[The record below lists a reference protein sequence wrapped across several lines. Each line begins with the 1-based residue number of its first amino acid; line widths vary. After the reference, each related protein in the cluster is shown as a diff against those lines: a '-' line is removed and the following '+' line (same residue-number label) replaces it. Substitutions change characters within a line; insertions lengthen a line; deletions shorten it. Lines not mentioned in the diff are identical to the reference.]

1 MGQNGGV
8 VRPEISARE
17 AEVLAAL
24 GEHLTNAEIAAR
36 FVISVRTVESH
47 VSALLRKFG
56 AGDRRA
62 LAALAPSVAGDSAGA
77 GVPGADEAAP
87 PLPAPLTPLVG
98 RAAELETLATAVTSQ
113 RLVTAVGPG
122 GVGKTRLALA
132 VAADVADRFAGGAW
146 YTDLVPVPGDADPEA
161 GAASVA
167 AAVAAALGLGEQPGR
182 TPAETIVT
190 WAGRRRALLVLD
202 NCEHLLDAVVAFVEP
217 LLVAARGLTVLAT
230 SRSRLLLPY
239 EWAVPIGGL
248 GADAMALFEQ
258 RARAAGAVPGADGA
272 DAERVAAI
280 CAALDGSPLAIEL
293 AAARLPSV
301 GLDGLESGLG
311 DRLRLL
317 DGARRGGGRHGS
329 LRSALDWS
337 HDLLDQPGRA
347 VLRRVSV
354 FAAPFTAAAAT
365 EVVTGG
371 GVPADGV
378 EAGSVA
384 AELAALAD
392 HSLLVPVGGADGT
405 RYQALETIRQYGAE
419 LLAAAGEKAEV
430 RAAHLRW
437 CTAEGTA
444 LLAGD
449 PSAPQW
455 RGRVDRLADDLH
467 AAVAWAVSVPTP
479 AATDVV
485 LMLARLCY
493 RRGLPAEAQRRYE
506 QAAAL
511 ATDDAE
517 VATALR
523 LAAGSARS
531 RLAGAEALRLH
542 LAAAAAAERA
552 GDQTTAAQQFA
563 HAAELVHRSSGILAE
578 VPSAETAAGWLS
590 DARRLGG
597 DDPGT
602 VARIAVVE
610 AFAAPDDEPGAV
622 TRTERALELARASGE
637 VAVESAALDQLTG
650 LRLARGEAR
659 AALASALRRTELLAG
674 PPDPERGFEL
684 SDAYGMATESAIA
697 AGDLRLA
704 RQTAE
709 TLRDLPSQ
717 REVAH
722 VGTARL
728 AVVMVLTGDWAE
740 AIAVGDLFRESWEQ
754 AGQPRIP
761 SLRRVAAA
769 LSTVHGARGDAR
781 AHERWRDVEA
791 GLASR
796 DRRPRDQ
803 RAVESFFE
811 ALEAL
816 HLDRPADAVAVLDRE
831 PEEFRGWF
839 ELIWR
844 PWYAALWAEAAT
856 LGELPD
862 AAERVDRARLLTT
875 DNVVAAAV
883 VDRAAALAAG
893 DRDGVLAAAE
903 ALDAAACRYQWA
915 RSLLLAGGVHRT
927 RGSAALAE
935 LGAPVAH

>member
-1 MGQNGGV
+1 M

-62 LAALAPSVAGDSAGA
+62 LAALAPSVPGPSDAAAGPA
-77 GVPGADEAAP
+77 AAP
-87 PLPAPLTPLVG
+87 ALPVPLTSLVG
-98 RAAELETLATAVTSQ
+98 RVSERASVASALAEQ
-113 RLVTAVGPG
+113 RLVTVVGAG

-132 VAADVADRFAGGAW
+132 VAADVADRFGGGVW
-146 YTDLVPVPGDADPEA
+146 YADLVPVPDGEA
-161 GAASVA
+161 LP

-182 TPAETIVT
+182 SALETVLA
-190 WAGRRRALLVLD
+190 WAAGQQALLVLD
-202 NCEHLLDAVVAFVEP
+202 NCEHVVDGVVAFVE
-217 LLVAARGLTVLAT
+217 LLLAAAPGPTVLAT
-230 SRSRLLLPY
+230 SRSRLLLPF
-239 EWAVPIGGL
+239 EWVVPIGGL
-248 GADAMALFEQ
+248 GDDAVALFEQ
-258 RARAAGAVPGADGA
+258 RSRAAGALPVGSGAET
-272 DAERVAAI
+272 ERVAAI

-301 GLDGLESGLG
+301 GLDGLEHGLG

-337 HDLLDQPGRA
+337 HDLLDEPGRV

-354 FAAPFTAAAAT
+354 FAAPFSVAAADA
-365 EVVTGG
+365 VVAG
-371 GVPADGV
+371 DG
-378 EAGSVA
+378 VA

-392 HSLLVPVGGADGT
+392 HSLLVPVGGPGGT
-405 RYQALETIRQYGAE
+405 RYLALETIRQYGAE
-419 LLAAAGEKAEV
+419 RLIEAGEDAVV

-437 CTAEGTA
+437 CTDKGTA
-444 LLAGD
+444 LLAAD
-449 PSAPQW
+449 PAAPDW

-467 AAVAWAVSVPTP
+467 AALGWVTSSAAASSEPSDPSAMEVALLVG
-479 AATDVV
+479 
-485 LMLARLCY
+485 RLCH
-493 RRGLPAEAQRRYE
+493 RRGLQGEAQRRFE
-506 QAAAL
+506 QAADL
-511 ATDDAE
+511 APDAAGE
-517 VATALR
+517 VGALR
-523 LAAGSARS
+523 LAAGSARA
-531 RLAGAEALRLH
+531 RLAGGDALRLH
-542 LAAAAAAERA
+542 RAAAAVAERA
-552 GDQTTAAQQFA
+552 GDGVTAAGQLAQ
-563 HAAELVHRSSGILAE
+563 AAELVHRSAGILAE
-578 VPSAETAAGWLS
+578 VPAAATAAGWLA

-597 DDPGT
+597 DDPG
-602 VARIAVVE
+602 VLARIAVVE
-610 AFAAPDDEPGAV
+610 AFAAADDDRDAAA
-622 TRTERALELARASGE
+622 RTERALELARASGDA
-637 VAVESAALDQLTG
+637 VVESAALDQLTG

-674 PPDPERGFEL
+674 PLDPQQGFEL

-728 AVVMVLTGDWAE
+728 AVVMVLSGDWAE
-740 AIAVGDLFRESWEQ
+740 AVAVGELFRESWER
-754 AGQPRIP
+754 AGRPRIP
-761 SLRRVAAA
+761 SMRRVAAA
-769 LSTVHGARGDAR
+769 LGSVHGARGDVAQQ
-781 AHERWRDVEA
+781 EVWRDVEA
-791 GLASR
+791 GVASA
-796 DRRPRDQ
+796 DHRPHDQ
-803 RAVESFFE
+803 RAVESVFA

-816 HLDRPADAVAVLDRE
+816 HRDRMDDAVAVLRRE

-844 PWYAALWAEAAT
+844 PWYAAAWAEAAV
-856 LGELPD
+856 LAGRPD
-862 AAERVDRARLLTT
+862 AVERIDRARLFTT
-875 DNVVAAAV
+875 DNVVAAAL

-893 DRDGVLAAAE
+893 DVDGILAAAE
-903 ALDAAACRYQWA
+903 TLDAAASRYQWA
-915 RSLLLAGGVHRT
+915 RSLLLAGGAHRT
-927 RGSAALAE
+927 RGLAALAE
-935 LGAPVAH
+935 LGAPVTY